1 MQALRARL
9 LQLGDAQLISAH
21 APKFLHDPQQV
32 WWVDEGMVDVFAV
45 AQGRG
50 APASAAV
57 RDEDEGPQGIP
68 AGQFVPGPRTHLY
81 RVERGQMF
89 FGIDHAK
96 LDPGWTLIASATT
109 GTRVREF
116 SWRELRELAADESLH
131 HGLTALIDAWVSATT
146 RGAAKGMQPKD
157 YVSLNAGEDTPVEI
171 AAGRAF
177 FPVDRLAYVRVLE
190 GEANFL
196 SRAALRIDPATP
208 LLPLRDDAWCVAVQ
222 NCSVHALAPGAA
234 LREADFW
241 DGLRHYYRLI
251 VCFSLEGFAAA
262 AQHESERM
270 RAKSAHAVEQ
280 MHNGL
285 ASFVRTLRLDKS
297 TRFAD
302 ISNDPLLGACQLIG
316 ARMATQFVAPPRTG
330 LANTDPVEAI
340 ADAARVRFRQVALRG
355 EWWRSDGGD
364 LLARFQENK
373 QPLALLRVRGR
384 YELHEP
390 VAKTIRVV
398 DEALA
403 GQLAPFA
410 TSFFRSLPSAKLR
423 LRDIVHFTVTGMGAD
438 ALWLLG
444 LGMTI
449 GLLSLLTPLVT
460 GYVFDALIPSSD
472 RGQVVQ
478 LMGALIAVTIAST
491 MFTMARSMAALRLE
505 SRADSSLEAAVWDR
519 ALNLP
524 ATFFKQYTSGDLA
537 SRLGAINTI
546 RETISGTTLGSI
558 LTGVF
563 SLLNVAL
570 LFYYDAKLAILGV
583 GLVLGA
589 ALLTFALGFFTL
601 RYQRQM
607 VESSG
612 TLSGLVLE
620 YLRGV
625 AKLRVTGSEARAF
638 ANWAREFSRMK
649 QSAFGAGHVQ
659 NINDVFLSI
668 YAVLTDILL
677 FGAIGFFLFKAAGAP
692 STGQEAVK
700 VLTTGQFIAFYGAF
714 GAVMGAVTG
723 LSHTALGL
731 LNLIPVYER
740 AKPVLEA
747 LPEVDEA
754 KAHPGELQG
763 QLDVVNASF
772 RYREDGPLI
781 LDDVSFSI
789 RPGGFIA
796 VVGSSGSGKST
807 LLRCLLGFERLSS
820 GGIFFDNQNLEEMDL
835 RAVRRQMGVVLQH
848 CQLMP
853 GDIFT
858 NIVGTSLLNID
869 DAWEAARFCSLEED
883 IKAMPMGMHTVISEG
898 GGTLSGGQ
906 RQRILIAR
914 AIVHRPRIIFF
925 DEATSALDNRSQ
937 ETVTQSLNQLRATRI
952 VIAHRLSTV
961 INADRIIVMDRGR
974 IAQVGDYKSL
984 IDVPGIFQ
992 DLAKRQML

>member
-1 MQALRARL
+1 MQALRTRL
-9 LQLGDAQLISAH
+9 LQLGEEHVIGAH
-21 APKFLHDPQQV
+21 APQFLRDPEQV

-45 AQGRG
+45 AQGRA
-50 APASAAV
+50 APAGAAA
-57 RDEDEGPQGIP
+57 RDDGGPEGTP
-68 AGQFVPGPRTHLY
+68 AGEFVPGPRQHLY
-81 RVERGQMF
+81 RVERGQLF
-89 FGIDHAK
+89 FGIDHAN
-96 LDPGWTLIASATT
+96 LDPGWTLIAAATA
-109 GTRVREF
+109 GTRVRKF
-116 SWRELRELAADESLH
+116 AWRELRELAADESLH
-131 HGLTALIDAWVSATT
+131 PGLAALIDAWVSATT
-146 RGAAKGMQPKD
+146 RGAAKDIQPKD
-157 YVSLNAGEDTPVEI
+157 YVSLAPGEAAPTVI

-177 FPVDRLAYVRVLE
+177 FPVERLAYVRVVE
-190 GEANFL
+190 GEARFL
-196 SRAALRIDPATP
+196 SRAALRVDPATP
-208 LLPLRDDAWCVAVQ
+208 LLPLRDDAWCVAARD
-222 NCSVHALAPGAA
+222 CSVHALAPGAA
-234 LREADFW
+234 LREVDFW
-241 DGLRHYYRLI
+241 DGLRCYYRLI
-251 VCFSLEGFAAA
+251 VCYSLDGFAAA
-262 AQHESERM
+262 TAHESERM
-270 RAKSAHAVEQ
+270 RMKAADAAEQ
-280 MHNGL
+280 MASGL
-285 ASFVRTLRLDKS
+285 ASFVRTLKLDRS

-316 ARMATQFVAPPRTG
+316 ARMATRFVVPPRTG

-340 ADAARVRFRQVALRG
+340 ADTARVRFRQVALRG

-364 LLARFQENK
+364 LLVRFQENK

-384 YELHEP
+384 YELHDP
-390 VAKTIRVV
+390 VAKTIRVL

-423 LRDIVHFTVTGMGAD
+423 LRDIVHFTYTGMGAD
-438 ALWLLG
+438 AVWLLG
-444 LGMTI
+444 LGTTI
-449 GLLSLLTPLVT
+449 GLLSMLTPLLT
-460 GYVFDALIPSSD
+460 GYIFDVLIPSSD
-472 RGQVVQ
+472 RAQVVQ
-478 LMGALIAVTIAST
+478 LMGALIAVTIATT

-505 SRADSSLEAAVWDR
+505 SRADSSLEAAIWDR

-524 ATFFKQYTSGDLA
+524 ATFFKRYTSGDLA

-546 RETISGTTLGSI
+546 REAISGTTLGSI

-563 SLLNVAL
+563 SLLNITL

-589 ALLTFALGFFTL
+589 ALLTFALGFLTL

-625 AKLRVTGSEARAF
+625 AKLRVTGAEARAF

-649 QSAFGAGHVQ
+649 QLAFGAGHVK
-659 NINDVFLSI
+659 NINDVFLSV
-668 YAVLTDILL
+668 YAVVTDILL
-677 FGAIGFFLFKAAGAP
+677 FGAIGFFLIKAAGAP
-692 STGQEAVK
+692 GAGPEAVK

-723 LSHTALGL
+723 LSNTALNL
-731 LNLIPVYER
+731 LNLVPVYER
-740 AKPVLEA
+740 AKPVLEG

-763 QLDVVNASF
+763 QLDVVNAAF

-796 VVGSSGSGKST
+796 VVGPSGSGKST
-807 LLRCLLGFERLSS
+807 LLRCLLGFEKLSA
-820 GGIFFDNQNLEEMDL
+820 GGIFFDNQNLDDLDL

-848 CQLMP
+848 SQLMP

-883 IKAMPMGMHTVISEG
+883 IKAMPMGMHTVLSED

-937 ETVTQSLNQLRATRI
+937 EIVTQSLNQLRATRI

-961 INADRIIVMDRGR
+961 MNADRIIVMDKGK
-974 IAQVGDYKSL
+974 IAQVGDYKAL

-992 DLAKRQML
+992 ELARRQML